1 MLYIISIM
9 AGVLGALIS
18 WAGAAMIA
26 ALPGF
31 GSDTLTAFIVIGP
44 LAAIA
49 GFVTAVAFTLA
60 IKGEVRTVRG
70 IAVRSLGV
78 ILMTGALATGGY
90 GLRSAVLSHLGMI
103 AKAPAVEFEIR
114 LPKTLTKAASAADLK
129 REAQVE
135 LLTDQNQTLARIDD
149 GLLATDD
156 GRAVLR
162 GSVPLKFRTTDRM
175 VVLSLPGEGQRAFKL
190 RLPANPSPSDE
201 FGPWHM
207 VDRVS
212 PVGRRENARGIPDDT
227 FAIRYRVL

>member
-1 MLYIISIM
+1 MLYVISIM

-26 ALPGF
+26 AFPGF
-31 GSDTLTAFIVIGP
+31 GSDNLTAFIVIGP

-60 IKGEVRTVRG
+60 IKGEVRTFRG
-70 IAVRSLGV
+70 LAVRSLGV
-78 ILMTGALATGGY
+78 IMMTGALATGGY

-114 LPKTLTKAASAADLK
+114 LPNAASAADLK
-129 REAQVE
+129 RETQVE

-149 GLLATDD
+149 GLLATED

-162 GSVPLKFRTTDRM
+162 GSVPLKFRTADRI
-175 VVLSLPGEGQRAFKL
+175 VVLSLPGEAQRAFKL

-212 PVGRRENARGIPDDT
+212 PISRKETARGIPDDT